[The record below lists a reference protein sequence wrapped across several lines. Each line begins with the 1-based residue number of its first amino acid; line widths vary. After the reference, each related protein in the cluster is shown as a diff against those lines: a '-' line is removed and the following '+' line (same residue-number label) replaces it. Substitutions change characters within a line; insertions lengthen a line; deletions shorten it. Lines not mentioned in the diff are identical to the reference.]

1 VFPEIAGLILFL
13 LLMTLAGI
21 LTGMSFAAGS
31 SLLEL
36 KRGQP
41 AGGAAYGLDLTG
53 AALGAIISGLVLPL
67 VLGLVAPLVF
77 CLLLSA
83 FMALGLMLRPKGRK
97 G

>member
-1 VFPEIAGLILFL
+1 
-13 LLMTLAGI
+13 
-21 LTGMSFAAGS
+21 
-31 SLLEL
+31 
-36 KRGQP
+36 
-41 AGGAAYGLDLTG
+41 
-53 AALGAIISGLVLPL
+53 LGAIISGLVLPL